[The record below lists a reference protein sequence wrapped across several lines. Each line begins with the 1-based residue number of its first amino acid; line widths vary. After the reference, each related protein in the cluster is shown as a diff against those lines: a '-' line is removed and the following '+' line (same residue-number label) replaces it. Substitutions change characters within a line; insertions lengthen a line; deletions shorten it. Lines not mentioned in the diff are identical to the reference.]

1 MISSLEA
8 WMRTLIATGFIV
20 VLFTSSVASAQAVPK
35 ASEVVELQKQ
45 ARARMRN
52 IEYELA
58 IPLLERALTS
68 DLSQPQKAE
77 LQADLGISYANL
89 GDTERAHAAFDAAL
103 RANALLDLPVGT
115 SPKIRKLFDE
125 LRARGAK
132 ASAPLPSIVVA
143 PSEPVGSLVK
153 PIDFVM
159 GGAVVAGVIAGVI
172 TGVVSSN
179 AAGELQSG
187 LHDRATVDSLSSR
200 QRLYAIASVS
210 SYAAAGAAAITEL
223 ALILFMN
230 RRADSASVISAS
242 AISVSASLLPTG
254 GAAAAFRI
262 RF

>member
-1 MISSLEA
+1 MFSSLEP
-8 WMRTLIATGFIV
+8 WMRTFFASGFIV
-20 VLFTSSVASAQAVPK
+20 ALFTSSVAAAQLAPK

-68 DLSQPQKAE
+68 DLSRPQRAE

-89 GDTERAHAAFDAAL
+89 GDTERARTAFEAAL

-125 LRARGAK
+125 LRAQGAQ
-132 ASAPLPSIVVA
+132 ATAPAPSIIVA

-172 TGVVSSN
+172 TGVISSN

-187 LHDRATVDSLSSR
+187 LHDRATVDSLSGR
-200 QRLYAIASVS
+200 QRLYAITSVAT
-210 SYAAAGAAAITEL
+210 YAAAGAAAITEL

-230 RRADSASVISAS
+230 RRADSASALSAS
-242 AISVSASLLPTG
+242 AISVSAALWPSGG
-254 GAAAAFRI
+254 GAASFQV